1 MWSAVNQLV
10 SSWPPRGRTWRS
22 TSTAK
27 FPHCNTKKRHSHR
40 LLRGTELTDNKENQ
54 SVGDWQRDKPQRPPA
69 SSNITPGIS
78 LLSTPSCSSVQPPLY
93 QPFHK
98 TTQAHLRFPL
108 SQCKTGVFVRWAGKC
123 ITVASHQAAGSKM
136 SKIAQSHVRIRKRW
150 ITSYQNGFQTSS
162 DLKTQIMY
170 IILLQQGRG
179 CLTCCYI
186 FLRLAWLRLTHERKS
201 GLLQRTNA
209 CWSHVNFASPWTG
222 V

>member
-40 LLRGTELTDNKENQ
+40 LLRGIELTDNKENQ

-69 SSNITPGIS
+69 SSNIAPGIS
-78 LLSTPSCSSVQPPLY
+78 LLSTPSCCSVQPSLY

-98 TTQAHLRFPL
+98 KTRAFPVTSDFPYL
-108 SQCKTGVFVRWAGKC
+108 SVKPVVLFGGLGNASLLPHIKQLEAKC
-123 ITVASHQAAGSKM
+123 LKLHTYGPEKDGLLHIRM
-136 SKIAQSHVRIRKRW
+136 S
-150 ITSYQNGFQTSS
+150 N

-170 IILLQQGRG
+170 IILL
-179 CLTCCYI
+179 YNS
-186 FLRLAWLRLTHERKS
+186 F
-201 GLLQRTNA
+201 
-209 CWSHVNFASPWTG
+209 
-222 V
+222 